1 MIAFCLGP
9 GHIPIGSEPG
19 TEYHQ
24 FSPVDELRIV
34 SETIMRNAQVMQ
46 EPGVAA
52 DA

>member
-1 MIAFCLGP
+1 MPRSWAHPDRFGAGP
-9 GHIPIGSEPG
+9 EGL
-19 TEYHQ
+19 Q